1 MMIDTINDG
10 KDLGLFQKLFLVC
23 LTIILVITLFFLRNG
38 FKANAMLDQLAKD
51 SLLPDIA
58 LTNGKPT
65 VFEFYA
71 DWCEACKE
79 MAPDMIEVKKQT
91 ANKVDVVLLNVD
103 NSRWVD
109 LIDKYDCVFGTR
121 TDKNYIYEGAKMQHY
136 LRYGNILMAKTNS
149 IDAPE
154 IKIIEASKN
163 IYFSNNKDISAK
175 GDKLFMDVD
184 KKFVSI
190 EGNVEFSQ
198 GKSIIRAEK
207 INVDL
212 VTETVDFEGI
222 KDSFIKN

>member
-1 MMIDTINDG
+1 MNKPLLYFINVI
-10 KDLGLFQKLFLVC
+10 LFL
-23 LTIILVITLFFLRNG
+23 LIIHGVGI
-38 FKANAMLDQLAKD
+38 
-51 SLLPDIA
+51 SS
-58 LTNGKPT
+58 
-65 VFEFYA
+65 
-71 DWCEACKE
+71 
-79 MAPDMIEVKKQT
+79 EVKREVLRFSSDT
-91 ANKVDVVLLNVD
+91 AQIKKRDGILRLSGEVRITYGQYVIK
-103 NSRWVD
+103 SD
-109 LIDKYDCVFGTR
+109 L
-121 TDKNYIYEGAKMQHY
+121 
-136 LRYGNILMAKTNS
+136 LMAKTS
-149 IDAPE
+149 SVDSPE
-154 IKIIEASKN
+154 VKIIEASKN

>member
-1 MMIDTINDG
+1 MNRPLLSLIN
-10 KDLGLFQKLFLVC
+10 
-23 LTIILVITLFFLRNG
+23 ILFFL
-38 FKANAMLDQLAKD
+38 
-51 SLLPDIA
+51 LL
-58 LTNGKPT
+58 LHG
-65 VFEFYA
+65 VGSSS
-71 DWCEACKE
+71 
-79 MAPDMIEVKKQT
+79 EVRREVLRFSSDTAQIKKTDGILHLSGEVEISYGQYVI
-91 ANKVDVVLLNVD
+91 KSDF
-103 NSRWVD
+103 
-109 LIDKYDCVFGTR
+109 LI
-121 TDKNYIYEGAKMQHY
+121 
-136 LRYGNILMAKTNS
+136 AKTNS
-149 IDAPE
+149 IDTPE
-154 IKIIEASKN
+154 VKIIEASKN

>member
-1 MMIDTINDG
+1 MN
-10 KDLGLFQKLFLVC
+10 KPLFSFVNFFLFL
-23 LTIILVITLFFLRNG
+23 LLFHGTAISSEIKREILRFSSDTAQIKKSDGILHLSG
-38 FKANAMLDQLAKD
+38 
-51 SLLPDIA
+51 
-58 LTNGKPT
+58 
-65 VFEFYA
+65 
-71 DWCEACKE
+71 
-79 MAPDMIEVKKQT
+79 EVKISYGQYVIK
-91 ANKVDVVLLNVD
+91 
-103 NSRWVD
+103 SD
-109 LIDKYDCVFGTR
+109 L
-121 TDKNYIYEGAKMQHY
+121 
-136 LRYGNILMAKTNS
+136 LMAKTNS
-149 IDAPE
+149 IDSPE
-154 IKIIEASKN
+154 VKIIEASKN

>member
-1 MMIDTINDG
+1 MKGEPVNKPLLSLINI
-10 KDLGLFQKLFLVC
+10 LLFL
-23 LTIILVITLFFLRNG
+23 LLFHG
-38 FKANAMLDQLAKD
+38 VGI
-51 SLLPDIA
+51 SS
-58 LTNGKPT
+58 
-65 VFEFYA
+65 
-71 DWCEACKE
+71 
-79 MAPDMIEVKKQT
+79 EVKKEVLRFSSDT
-91 ANKVDVVLLNVD
+91 AQIKKSDGILHLSGEVKISYGQYVIR
-103 NSRWVD
+103 SD
-109 LIDKYDCVFGTR
+109 L
-121 TDKNYIYEGAKMQHY
+121 
-136 LRYGNILMAKTNS
+136 LMAKTNS
-149 IDAPE
+149 IDSPE

>member
-1 MMIDTINDG
+1 MKYLLIKPLLSLI
-10 KDLGLFQKLFLVC
+10 KILLFLLLFPGVGISSEIKREV
-23 LTIILVITLFFLRNG
+23 LRFSSDTAQIKKSDGILHLSG
-38 FKANAMLDQLAKD
+38 
-51 SLLPDIA
+51 
-58 LTNGKPT
+58 
-65 VFEFYA
+65 
-71 DWCEACKE
+71 
-79 MAPDMIEVKKQT
+79 EVKISYGQY
-91 ANKVDVVLLNVD
+91 VIR
-103 NSRWVD
+103 SD
-109 LIDKYDCVFGTR
+109 L
-121 TDKNYIYEGAKMQHY
+121 
-136 LRYGNILMAKTNS
+136 LMAKTNS
-149 IDAPE
+149 KGSSE
-154 IKIIEASKN
+154 VKIIKASKN

>member
-1 MMIDTINDG
+1 MNRP
-10 KDLGLFQKLFLVC
+10 LFSFITTFLFL
-23 LTIILVITLFFLRNG
+23 LLFHG
-38 FKANAMLDQLAKD
+38 AGI
-51 SLLPDIA
+51 SS
-58 LTNGKPT
+58 
-65 VFEFYA
+65 
-71 DWCEACKE
+71 
-79 MAPDMIEVKKQT
+79 EVKREVLRFSSDT
-91 ANKVDVVLLNVD
+91 AQIKKSDGILHLSGEVKI
-103 NSRWVD
+103 S
-109 LIDKYDCVFGTR
+109 
-121 TDKNYIYEGAKMQHY
+121 
-136 LRYGNILMAKTNS
+136 YGQYVIRSGLLMAKTNS
-149 IDAPE
+149 IDSPE
-154 IKIIEASKN
+154 VKIIEASKN